1 MSKKNPARFALQSS
15 ALVLA
20 ALMAAGCISQPLPSH
35 EPTMQSMN
43 ALRGS
48 ILPAMQVGE
57 FALAPGKPANMDKS
71 VTMRSVVM
79 NSPDGDSLA
88 QYLGKT
94 VEADLRAGGKLDAK
108 SPFVI
113 KGLLTDSQV
122 DAGIGTGSA
131 SLAATFSLLKD
142 AHVIFKKDLTA
153 SSKWDSSFIG
163 AIAIPEA
170 TKQYSALY
178 EKLASELFADKDFV
192 AAATKN

>member
-1 MSKKNPARFALQSS
+1 
-15 ALVLA
+15 
-20 ALMAAGCISQPLPSH
+20 
-35 EPTMQSMN
+35 MQSMN
-43 ALRGS
+43 ALRAS

-79 NSPDGDSLA
+79 NSPDGDSFA

-94 VEADLRAGGKLDAK
+94 VEADLRAAGKFDAK

-113 KGLLTDSQV
+113 KGFLTDSQV
-122 DAGIGTGSA
+122 DAGIGTGNA
-131 SLAATFSLLKD
+131 SLAATFSVSKND
-142 AHVIFKKDLTA
+142 HVIFQKDLTA
-153 SSKWDSSFIG
+153 SSQWDSSFIG
-163 AIAIPEA
+163 AVAIPEA

-192 AAATKN
+192 TATAKN